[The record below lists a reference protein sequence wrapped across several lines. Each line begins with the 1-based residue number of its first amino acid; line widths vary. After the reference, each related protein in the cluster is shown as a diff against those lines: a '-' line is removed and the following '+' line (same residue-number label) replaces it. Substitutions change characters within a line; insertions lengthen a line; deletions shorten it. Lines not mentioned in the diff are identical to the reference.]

1 MHRILARLLVLAVL
15 LAPVAAQSAGQ
26 PPYEINVVVS
36 QTGPAAFIGASE
48 SKMLGILETT
58 VNKQGGIKGR
68 PVKFLIND
76 DQSNPVTAVQFV
88 TRFATD
94 KVPVILGPGFVATCA
109 ASMPVTVK
117 NGPLTW
123 CFAPGIYP
131 PAGSYVLS
139 TGATIDDT
147 ILVVARYCRE
157 RGWKRIAVVATTDA
171 SGQAFDHGVQSAL
184 SQPESKDLILVDH
197 EHFNP
202 TDLSAD
208 AQLVRIKAA
217 KPDVVFALATGTP
230 FGTALRS
237 MANAGLNVPIV
248 GGNGNMIMAQLGQY
262 AAFMPR
268 EMYFPGTPSI
278 ATGAVLNGPIKDA
291 QAVYFKAFQDAGI
304 KPDLGYNIAWDPTM
318 LLIDALRTIGPG
330 ATAQQLRDYI
340 VNLHGWAGINGIYD
354 FRDGAQRGVGARAI
368 VMVRWDKEKQQFE
381 PMSRPAGYL
390 K

>member
-1 MHRILARLLVLAVL
+1 M
-15 LAPVAAQSAGQ
+15 
-26 PPYEINVVVS
+26 
-36 QTGPAAFIGASE
+36 
-48 SKMLGILETT
+48 
-58 VNKQGGIKGR
+58 
-68 PVKFLIND
+68 
-76 DQSNPVTAVQFV
+76 TAVQFV
-88 TRFATD
+88 TKLAND

-117 NGPLTW
+117 SGPLTW

-147 ILVVARYCRE
+147 MLVVARYARE
-157 RGWKRIAVVATTDA
+157 RGWKRIGVVATTDA
-171 SGQAFDHGVQSAL
+171 SGQAFDHGVQFAM
-184 SQPESKDLILVDH
+184 SQPESKDLTVVDY

-230 FGTALRS
+230 FGTALRGA
-237 MANAGLNVPIV
+237 ANVGINVPIV
-248 GGNGNMIMAQLGQY
+248 GGNGNMIIAQLTQY
-262 AAFMPR
+262 AAFLPH

-278 ATGAVLNGPIKDA
+278 AEGAVRNGPIKDA
-291 QAVYFKAFQDAGI
+291 QTVYFKAFQEAGI

-318 LLIDALRTIGPG
+318 LLVDALRTIGPS

-340 VNLHGWAGINGIYD
+340 VNLHGWAGINGLYD
-354 FRDGAQRGVGARAI
+354 FRDGAQRGVGSRAI
-368 VMVRWDKEKQQFE
+368 VMVRWDKDKQTFV
-381 PMSRPAGYL
+381 PVSRPAGLL